1 MTSQA
6 DPFRTLGIAPGASLN
21 EIKSAYR
28 RLAKQFHPDAAGE
41 RALPRFLAIQAAYE
55 RLVDDQGRL
64 RGRPSTAARPWEA
77 DASRARATREAYRA
91 RRAGRAE
98 PGAGPGASQAPPGAR
113 GGPRPGGTAGRS
125 RSRDTGEPRRRA
137 PRKATP
143 GSTTYDEA
151 REVPRDPE
159 WEGAGWYGPSL
170 GTYWTINP
178 REYADPRKHGPEYQA
193 RARRAAAR
201 DEPAAERAARAPSE
215 RAGTGAGEP
224 AEDAADPA
232 AWRWSARDGGDAGG
246 RTGPGAA
253 DWSASHWRY
262 RSAGGPEARAASP
275 NAEAGSSQRRGGRPQ
290 VQPAAGRAGETAG
303 AGPDLEA
310 LVALAVP
317 ARLHARALATPPG
330 RLLVALVG
338 WPPLGLLAASVIDLL
353 TGCGG
358 LAATC
363 AAPAPWLPVV
373 AQPVVILALAALP
386 VLAAIAA
393 FATLASLAV
402 VVPATVVLSAS
413 GVDDGDATARLLV
426 AGIATAS
433 YLVAWGFGAASLRR
447 SRHTIHA

>member
-1 MTSQA
+1 MTPQA
-6 DPFRTLGIAPGASLN
+6 DPFRTLGVAPGASLN

-55 RLVDDQGRL
+55 SLVDDRGRL
-64 RGRPSTAARPWEA
+64 RGTPSTAARPWEA

-98 PGAGPGASQAPPGAR
+98 PGAGPGASQGPPGAR
-113 GGPRPGGTAGRS
+113 GGARSGGSAGRS

-159 WEGAGWYGPSL
+159 WEGAEWYGPSL

-193 RARRAAAR
+193 RARRAARDDTGAERGTGAR
-201 DEPAAERAARAPSE
+201 SGEPGSRADEPAGDP
-215 RAGTGAGEP
+215 
-224 AEDAADPA
+224 DDPA
-232 AWRWSARDGGDAGG
+232 SWRWSARDGAEPGG
-246 RTGPGAA
+246 RTGPGVA
-253 DWSASHWRY
+253 DWSARHWRY
-262 RSAGGPEARAASP
+262 RSAGGPDARAASP
-275 NAEAGSSQRRGGRPQ
+275 TAEAGRSESVGERPW
-290 VQPAAGRAGETAG
+290 AG
-303 AGPDLEA
+303 AGQRAGGITATGPDVEA
-310 LVALAVP
+310 IVALAAP
-317 ARLHARALATPPG
+317 ARLRARAVATPSG
-330 RLLVALVG
+330 RLLVALIG

-353 TGCGG
+353 TGCSG

-363 AAPAPWLPVV
+363 AAPAPWLPVA
-373 AQPVVILALAALP
+373 AQPVIILALAALP
-386 VLAAIAA
+386 VLAAVAA

-402 VVPATVVLSAS
+402 VVPATVALSAS
-413 GVDDGDATARLLV
+413 GVDDGDAAARLLV